1 MEKENKEYLKLNENE
16 QKETEKEFIKLP
28 ILISKDEI
36 NKPSDI
42 NIENTNNKEIKVDNK
57 IEDKNNINMLN
68 KKRERESLEIVNE
81 GENENEDEKT
91 EKNKE
96 KNNETKE
103 NEKSIDK
110 KNNIEENKIIPLIEG
125 ADIKNDDDKN
135 NLIQGTKTEE
145 KTNDKKEE
153 KKEEKIDDKKEE
165 KKEERKEEK
174 KDGKKEDK
182 EEKKEDEIQ
191 KNNQEIRNSPNI
203 QNNNNNV
210 NNDNHTN
217 PKKRVTFKEAQQ
229 SIKDF
234 MVLLNETE
242 KKIKEKYGN
251 CLPDFSCED
260 QLPISWRTKLI
271 NKFFESEEMKNIIN
285 KVKEEQNQQK

>member
-271 NKFFESEEMKNIIN
+271 NKFFESEEMKNIVN
-285 KVKEEQNQQK
+285 KMKEEQKNK

>member
-36 NKPSDI
+36 NKPSDT
-42 NIENTNNKEIKVDNK
+42 NIENTNNNEIKVDNK
-57 IEDKNNINMLN
+57 TEDKNNINMLN
-68 KKRERESLEIVNE
+68 KKRERESLEVLNE
-81 GENENEDEKT
+81 GENGNEDEKT

-103 NEKSIDK
+103 NEKNIDK
-110 KNNIEENKIIPLIEG
+110 DNIEENKIIPLIEEKG
-125 ADIKNDDDKN
+125 VKNDDDKN
-135 NLIQGTKTEE
+135 NSMHGTKTEE
-145 KTNDKKEE
+145 KIGDKKEE

-174 KDGKKEDK
+174 KDEKKEDK
-182 EEKKEDEIQ
+182 EEKKEDENK

-217 PKKRVTFKEAQQ
+217 QKKRVTFKEAQQ

-234 MVLLNETE
+234 MALLNETE